1 MKISKKDIIGAS
13 SELKQNNLLGINQNK
28 VRNNGEDKVGLNGN
42 DDKVQLSK
50 EAQTLQHFESLAKD
64 IPEIRQEKIDE
75 IKERIEKGQYN
86 PDTKKVANRMI
97 REILLDAFLEG

>member
-13 SELKQNNLLGINQNK
+13 SEVKQNNLLGINQKK
-28 VRNNGEDKVGLNGN
+28 VKNNGENKVELNGN
-42 DDKVQLSK
+42 EDKVQLSE
-50 EAQTLQHFESLAKD
+50 EAKTLQHFESLAKE
-64 IPEIRQEKIDE
+64 IPEIRQNKIDE
-75 IKERIEKGQYN
+75 IKERIDKGEYN